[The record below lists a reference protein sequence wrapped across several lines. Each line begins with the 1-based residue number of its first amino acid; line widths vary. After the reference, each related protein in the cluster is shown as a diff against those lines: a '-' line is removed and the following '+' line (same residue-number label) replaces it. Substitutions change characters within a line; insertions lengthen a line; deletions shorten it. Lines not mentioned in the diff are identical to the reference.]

1 MRLRR
6 RHVLPTAAVVAAT
19 AGAAAVPAV
28 QDTVDSAV
36 AQTTDR
42 TELSDVLAQL
52 RRNAKVS
59 ERLNAGFFRAP
70 QTRQF
75 AGSTFN
81 PIDDAIAYDAANGD
95 FSIRLEPT
103 RTGDEADPTT
113 GEFEQVPQTTGTFEI
128 PLDIPNRAEV
138 IGVSASYRDAAG
150 NNNDA
155 PSGLGFSVIKM
166 GHLGDNQEQLLALP
180 QGANPALGFRS
191 NDNTVAALHAL
202 PLANNG
208 FRVDNSRHR
217 YVLRVRIDDTSEE
230 TRFNG
235 FTIRYVIGRGVPGAP
250 TQEQQG
256 Q

>member
-6 RHVLPTAAVVAAT
+6 RHVLPVAAVVAAT
-19 AGAAAVPAV
+19 ASAVAVPAV
-28 QDTVDSAV
+28 QDTVDSAI
-36 AQTTDR
+36 AQTTNR
-42 TELSDVLAQL
+42 TELSEVLAQL

-75 AGSTFN
+75 TGSTFV
-81 PIDDAIAYDAANGD
+81 PIDDAIAYSAANGD
-95 FSIRLEPT
+95 FSLRLEPT
-103 RTGDEADPTT
+103 RPGTEVTG
-113 GEFEQVPQTTGTFEI
+113 GELQPVAQTTGTFEI

-138 IGVSASYRDAAG
+138 IGVAASYRDATG

-166 GHLGDNQEQLLALP
+166 AHLGDQQEQLLALP

-191 NDNTVAALHAL
+191 SDGTVQALQAL

-208 FRVDNSRHR
+208 FRVDNSRNR
-217 YVLRVRIDDTSEE
+217 YVLRVRIDDTSPE

-235 FTIRYVIGRGVPGAP
+235 FTIRYAIGRNVPGAP
-250 TQEQQG
+250 TEGQQQG